1 MPLYMDIH
9 KLPEGT
15 SPDDIAQAHFAD
27 LRIQGKYDVEY
38 VKYWPNHDCGKL
50 FCLVHASDAESA
62 QDVHREA
69 HGLTAEKIIEVPP
82 ELAESFLGGGEVN
95 QVGAATLPDGQNR
108 DLDPGI
114 RTVLFTDIVGSTS
127 ATQRLGDEAA
137 MMVASPR

>member
-1 MPLYMDIH
+1 M
-9 KLPEGT
+9 
-15 SPDDIAQAHFAD
+15 
-27 LRIQGKYDVEY
+27 
-38 VKYWPNHDCGKL
+38 
-50 FCLVHASDAESA
+50 
-62 QDVHREA
+62 HREA

-95 QVGAATLPDGQNR
+95 QVGAATLPNGQNR